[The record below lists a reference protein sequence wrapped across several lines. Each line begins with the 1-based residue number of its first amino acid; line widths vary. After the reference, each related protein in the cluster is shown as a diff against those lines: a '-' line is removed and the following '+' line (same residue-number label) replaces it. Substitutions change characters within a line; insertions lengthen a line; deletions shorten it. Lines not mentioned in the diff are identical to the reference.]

1 MKGIIKMNNTELL
14 KKLRNIKKWNS
25 IDDLDNLI
33 NEIEYEITLETS
45 CKKPSEKK
53 ALNTLK
59 SLQKK
64 QAKNKEDVF
73 KRLRYVK
80 VFENNMYFTNSYF
93 AVKMPVNEQ
102 WIESLEILSKDNEK
116 KYPGV
121 QYFFDGIESQ
131 TDVSFSIDY
140 KDVLVWKK
148 TIEKKDRKQ
157 QKTIVLKD
165 CTNVTLNVE
174 YLDYIFK
181 LLQADNLTFYG
192 PDKISHK
199 QLVGALHT
207 KNENGTAIICPVL
220 NY

>member
-1 MKGIIKMNNTELL
+1 MNNTQLL
-14 KKLRNIKKWNS
+14 KKLKSIKKWNS
-25 IDDLDNLI
+25 TEELDNLI

-64 QAKNKEDVF
+64 QSKNKECLYS
-73 KRLRYVK
+73 RLKYVK
-80 VFENNMYFTNSYF
+80 IYENNMYFTNSFF
-93 AVKMPVNEQ
+93 AIRMPVHEQ
-102 WIESLEILSKDNEK
+102 WLSTLDILTDENMD
-116 KYPGV
+116 KYPNTEC
-121 QYFFDGIESQ
+121 FFNNIESQ
-131 TDVSFSIDY
+131 IDVNFTLAY
-140 KDVLVWKK
+140 KDVCIWKK
-148 TIEKKDRKQ
+148 MVEKKKGKQ

-192 PDKISHK
+192 TNKVLHK
-199 QLVGALHT
+199 QLIGALHT
-207 KNENGTAIICPVL
+207 SNENGTAIICPVL
-220 NY
+220 NI

>member
-1 MKGIIKMNNTELL
+1 MNNTKLL
-14 KKLRNIKKWNS
+14 KTLKEIKQWN
-25 IDDLDNLI
+25 DMEQLDNLI
-33 NEIEYEITLETS
+33 NDIEFEIVTETS
-45 CKKPSEKK
+45 CKKPTEKK

-64 QAKNKEDVF
+64 QAKNKECMF
-73 KRLRYVK
+73 QRLKYVK

-102 WIESLEILSKDNEK
+102 WIESLDILSDDNEN

-121 QYFFDGIESQ
+121 QYFFNGLENQ
-131 TDVSFSIDY
+131 TDVSLSINY

-148 TIEKKDRKQ
+148 TVEKKKGKQ
-157 QKTIVLKD
+157 EKTIALND
-165 CTNVTLNVE
+165 GLTVTLNVS
-174 YLDYIFK
+174 YLDSIFK
-181 LLQADNLTFYG
+181 LLQADQLTFYA
-192 PDKISHK
+192 PNKILHK

-207 KNENGTAIICPVL
+207 SNENGTALICPVL